1 VYTQCSKCETVF
13 KLSAEVLRA
22 ASGQVRCGK
31 CGEVFN
37 ALARLAE
44 DSSAFATGESPLDL
58 ETRADRILESVTV
71 LKVAHAV
78 AKDYEDYAPPG
89 VEIAHL
95 EVLDWDEDE
104 PPDHE
109 QDPPEHQETD
119 VRDVGSA
126 NAGHADPS
134 PPESPDELADRSMEF
149 TLPPG
154 ELDRIFVESK
164 RRSRQTEPQ
173 PESPDVLI
181 DLEPHPESA
190 PSLDPAP
197 AHAAAPTRPP
207 APVSIQV
214 PAPTHVAEP
223 SPVPTSARA
232 AAPTRASTPTHAA
245 APTRTP
251 PPTQESLSPPELL
264 PHPESVGA
272 SSVAAGQR
280 VSGFEVPDDVR
291 RDMLEGF
298 EQHIAPANA
307 IHNSRRRSTQRRA
320 LIVWLSAG
328 IVSALLLVTQ
338 IAHQN
343 RPWMVAHAHGPF
355 GAGIR
360 VLYGALGTPLP
371 LPANLSAYQL
381 RQWGVTGDPDAHG
394 TLRVRASILN
404 TAAQLQPYPLLR
416 VNLAD
421 RFGKSIGR
429 RDFEAAEYLGKPTAR
444 LLAPGER
451 VDATLDILDPGK
463 NAEGFEIDVCLRGA
477 DQRIACQ
484 SDAAPQPKQ

>member
-22 ASGQVRCGK
+22 ASGQVRCGN

-44 DSSAFATGESPLDL
+44 DSSAFVTGESPLDL
-58 ETRADRILESVTV
+58 ETRADRILESASV

-78 AKDYEDYAPPG
+78 AKDYEEYAPPG
-89 VEIAHL
+89 VEIAQL
-95 EVLDWDEDE
+95 EVLDWNEDE
-104 PPDHE
+104 NQDE
-109 QDPPEHQETD
+109 EDPPEHQETD
-119 VRDVGSA
+119 VREVDGTA
-126 NAGHADPS
+126 AGNAGAES
-134 PPESPDELADRSMEF
+134 PESPESPDELADRSMEF

-164 RRSRQTEPQ
+164 RRSPATPSQAEPQ
-173 PESPDVLI
+173 PERQPEPPPESPDILIDVI

-190 PSLDPAP
+190 PRYSPGPPAP
-197 AHAAAPTRPP
+197 AHTRAAPTRIPAPTQPTVVPP
-207 APVSIQV
+207 APPPLS
-214 PAPTHVAEP
+214 EP
-223 SPVPTSARA
+223 
-232 AAPTRASTPTHAA
+232 
-245 APTRTP
+245 
-251 PPTQESLSPPELL
+251 LSSPELL

-272 SSVAAGQR
+272 ASPAAAQR
-280 VSGFEVPDDVR
+280 VSGFDVPEDVR

-307 IHNSRRRSTQRRA
+307 IHNSRRRGTRRA
-320 LIVWLSAG
+320 FVLWLSAA
-328 IVSALLLVTQ
+328 IASALLLLAQ

-343 RPWMVAHAHGPF
+343 RAWMVAHAHGPF
-355 GAGIR
+355 GGGIR

-381 RQWGVTGDPDAHG
+381 RQWGVTGDPDANG

-451 VDATLDILDPGK
+451 VDATLQILDPGK

-484 SDAAPQPKQ
+484 SDASAQPKQ

>member
-1 VYTQCSKCETVF
+1 MYTQCSKCETVF

-31 CGEVFN
+31 CGQVFN

-44 DSSAFATGESPLDL
+44 DSDAFATGESPLDL
-58 ETRADRILESVTV
+58 ETRADRILQSATV
-71 LKVAHAV
+71 LKIAHTVAM
-78 AKDYEDYAPPG
+78 DYEDYAPPG

-95 EVLDWDEDE
+95 EVLDWDEKDAS
-104 PPDHE
+104 DH
-109 QDPPEHQETD
+109 PETD
-119 VRDVGSA
+119 VRDVGAA
-126 NAGHADPS
+126 NAGNAPAS
-134 PPESPDELADRSMEF
+134 VPETPDELADRSMEF

-154 ELDRIFVESK
+154 ELDRIFVDSK
-164 RRSRQTEPQ
+164 RRAPPTEPLSQSQPVSQ
-173 PESPDVLI
+173 PESQAESADILLDLKSHPELATS
-181 DLEPHPESA
+181 LEP
-190 PSLDPAP
+190 
-197 AHAAAPTRPP
+197 AAAHI
-207 APVSIQV
+207 AV
-214 PAPTHVAEP
+214 PAPIHAAEP
-223 SPVPTSARA
+223 
-232 AAPTRASTPTHAA
+232 
-245 APTRTP
+245 P
-251 PPTQESLSPPELL
+251 PPQESLSPPELL
-264 PHPESVGA
+264 PHPESVA
-272 SSVAAGQR
+272 TVVPSARER
-280 VSGFEVPDDVR
+280 VSGFELPDDVR

-307 IHNSRRRSTQRRA
+307 VHISRRRGTQRRTFIA
-320 LIVWLSAG
+320 WLCAG

-343 RPWMVAHAHGPF
+343 RAWMVAHAHGPF

-360 VLYGALGTPLP
+360 ALYGALGTPLP

-451 VDATLDILDPGK
+451 VDATLEILDPGK

-477 DQRIACQ
+477 DQRITCQ

>member
-44 DSSAFATGESPLDL
+44 DSNAFTTGESPLDL
-58 ETRADRILESVTV
+58 ETRADRILESAAV
-71 LKVAHAV
+71 LKVAHTV
-78 AKDYEDYAPPG
+78 AKDYEEYAPPG
-89 VEIAHL
+89 VEIAQL
-95 EVLDWDEDE
+95 QVLDWTEDDA
-104 PPDHE
+104 PDH
-109 QDPPEHQETD
+109 QDTD
-119 VRDVGSA
+119 VLDIGGAGTGAENARA
-126 NAGHADPS
+126 NFS
-134 PPESPDELADRSMEF
+134 ELPDELADRSMEF

-164 RRSRQTEPQ
+164 KRARPTEPE
-173 PESPDVLI
+173 PDSPDILI
-181 DLEPHPESA
+181 DLEPLPGSA
-190 PSLDPAP
+190 SGVDPVP
-197 AHAAAPTRPP
+197 AHT
-207 APVSIQV
+207 
-214 PAPTHVAEP
+214 T
-223 SPVPTSARA
+223 
-232 AAPTRASTPTHAA
+232 APTRAAPPTNASTPIRAA
-245 APTRTP
+245 EPPPAPAATRTP
-251 PPTQESLSPPELL
+251 TRSQPAVAPQAPPELL
-264 PHPESVGA
+264 PHPESLGA
-272 SSVAAGQR
+272 EGLVDRQR
-280 VSGFEVPDDVR
+280 VTGFEVPENVR

-307 IHNSRRRSTQRRA
+307 THNSRQRSARRRA
-320 LIVWLSAG
+320 FILWLTAA
-328 IVSALLLVTQ
+328 IASALLLVSQ

-343 RPWMVAHAHGPF
+343 RAWMVAHAHGPF
-355 GAGIR
+355 GIGIR
-360 VLYGALGTPLP
+360 ALYGAMGTPLP

-381 RQWGVTGDPDAHG
+381 RQWGVTGDPDANG

-421 RFGKSIGR
+421 RFGKSIGK
-429 RDFEAAEYLGKPTAR
+429 RDFEAAEYLGKPIAR

-451 VDATLDILDPGK
+451 VDATLEILDPGK

-477 DQRIACQ
+477 DQKIACQ
-484 SDAAPQPKQ
+484 SDASPQPKQ

>member
-1 VYTQCSKCETVF
+1 VVSQ
-13 KLSAEVLRA
+13 
-22 ASGQVRCGK
+22 
-31 CGEVFN
+31 
-37 ALARLAE
+37 
-44 DSSAFATGESPLDL
+44 
-58 ETRADRILESVTV
+58 
-71 LKVAHAV
+71 
-78 AKDYEDYAPPG
+78 APPPPQ
-89 VEIAHL
+89 
-95 EVLDWDEDE
+95 E
-104 PPDHE
+104 P
-109 QDPPEHQETD
+109 
-119 VRDVGSA
+119 
-126 NAGHADPS
+126 
-134 PPESPDELADRSMEF
+134 LA
-149 TLPPG
+149 
-154 ELDRIFVESK
+154 
-164 RRSRQTEPQ
+164 
-173 PESPDVLI
+173 
-181 DLEPHPESA
+181 
-190 PSLDPAP
+190 
-197 AHAAAPTRPP
+197 
-207 APVSIQV
+207 
-214 PAPTHVAEP
+214 
-223 SPVPTSARA
+223 
-232 AAPTRASTPTHAA
+232 
-245 APTRTP
+245 
-251 PPTQESLSPPELL
+251 PPELL
-264 PHPESVGA
+264 PHPESAGA
-272 SSVAAGQR
+272 LSAAASQR

-307 IHNSRRRSTQRRA
+307 IHNSRRRSTQRRTF
-320 LIVWLSAG
+320 IVWLCAG

-343 RPWMVAHAHGPF
+343 RVWMVAHAHGPF

-360 VLYGALGTPLP
+360 ALYGALGTPLP

-451 VDATLDILDPGK
+451 VDATLEILDPGK